1 MLSKRLSLKALLRTP
16 EKYEESELASV
27 ARALNVGLL
36 LLSFFLIVVFTRQ
49 VLQRDYNMMMLIGLG
64 IVVSFISRW
73 LFLRGHLKK
82 STMMVAIFFTVLL
95 TIICSFGNGIHDIG
109 LIGFPI
115 LIGFSSILL
124 DQKQLIISSVLS
136 VLGLTW
142 LVLGD
147 RLSLFEP
154 IPVPVGELGDFIIA
168 SLMITI
174 GGLVAF
180 SLTSN
185 MKDSLKKAN
194 KEIDSSRNEA
204 LHLSDQIDQKEEII
218 EEIHKAVINSLGHI
232 RHLIDHSPKETDEL
246 VKVYESLRR
255 KILVIEAAHGILL
268 TDKAPILLDI
278 KELTKEILT
287 KYEISLSTPVL
298 QVDIDQAS
306 CIISLDQAIHYGIFF
321 IELVHEVDHYPSDSF
336 KITLTMQEDLI
347 QLRIHGFENG
357 HQEKLSIIMDLL
369 SRQLKGKLRKSDR
382 EIILSFLPSTKK

>member
-1 MLSKRLSLKALLRTP
+1 MKALLRTP
-16 EKYEESELASV
+16 KKYEESELASV
-27 ARALNVGLL
+27 ANALNVGFLL
-36 LLSFFLIVVFTRQ
+36 LPFFLIVVFTRQ
-49 VLQRDYNMMMLIGLG
+49 ILQGDTDMMLIIGLG
-64 IVVSFISRW
+64 IIVSLFARW
-73 LFLRGHLKK
+73 IFLRGYLEK
-82 STMMVAIFFTVLL
+82 STMIVVIFFTVLL
-95 TIICSFGNGIHDIG
+95 TIVCSFGNGIHDIG

-115 LIGFSSILL
+115 LIGFSGILL
-124 DQKQLIISSVLS
+124 DQRQLIISATLS

-142 LVLGD
+142 LVLGVQFNF
-147 RLSLFEP
+147 FEP

-168 SLMITI
+168 SLLILI

-232 RHLIDHSPKETDEL
+232 RHLVEHSPKETEEL
-246 VKVYESLRR
+246 VEIYESLKR

-268 TDKAPILLDI
+268 TEKAPILLDI

-287 KYEISLSTPVL
+287 KYEASLSTPVL
-298 QVDIDQAS
+298 QVDIDKAS
-306 CIISLDQAIHYGIFF
+306 CIISLDQAIHYGIFL
-321 IELVHEVDHYPSDSF
+321 IELVHEVDQYPSDSF

-347 QLRIHGFENG
+347 QLMLHGFENG

-369 SRQLKGKLRKSDR
+369 SKQLKGTLRKSDQ
-382 EIILSFLPSTKK
+382 EITLLFLPSTKK